1 MSVRSNDALRLAAN
15 FQVSVTGR
23 LNHPWLQLMRDAPRM
38 HATQPGDAEH
48 RSNILSALKWMTVA
62 LFAFSAIGVAAR
74 EAGRGMGALDIMFY
88 RSWLGVSILA
98 IVQYGSGKSVI
109 DLRTTQM
116 PLLCLR
122 SFIHFIAQYAWL
134 VAVTLIPL
142 AELFA
147 IEFTAPLWTALLA
160 PLFLKERLTG
170 TRLLAAALGFVGI
183 LIVVSPGSL
192 TIGPGTIYAFVAAV
206 GFALHYLMTKQ
217 LTRRD
222 SAFLLLFYTHVI
234 QGVMAIALTITSLK
248 VPDPVTALWIVALTV
263 IGLVAHYALAR
274 AFALADAIVVAPLD
288 FLRLPLIAVVGVVLY
303 DERLA
308 PTLLAGA
315 AVIVAANAIN
325 IWGERRRRS

>member
-1 MSVRSNDALRLAAN
+1 M
-15 FQVSVTGR
+15 
-23 LNHPWLQLMRDAPRM
+23 
-38 HATQPGDAEH
+38 
-48 RSNILSALKWMTVA
+48 
-62 LFAFSAIGVAAR
+62 
-74 EAGRGMGALDIMFY
+74 
-88 RSWLGVSILA
+88 
-98 IVQYGSGKSVI
+98 
-109 DLRTTQM
+109 
-116 PLLCLR
+116 
-122 SFIHFIAQYAWL
+122 
-134 VAVTLIPL
+134 TLIPL

>member
-1 MSVRSNDALRLAAN
+1 MHGIDSSEAA
-15 FQVSVTGR
+15 Q
-23 LNHPWLQLMRDAPRM
+23 
-38 HATQPGDAEH
+38 
-48 RSNILSALKWMTVA
+48 RSNILQALKWMTVA
-62 LFAFSAIGVAAR
+62 LFAFSAIGIAAR

-98 IVQYGSGKSVI
+98 IVQYGTGGRVL
-109 DLRTTQM
+109 DLRTTQL

-142 AELFA
+142 AQLFA

-170 TRLLAAALGFVGI
+170 TRLFAAALGFVGI
-183 LIVVSPGSL
+183 IIVVSPRSL
-192 TIGPGTIYAFVAAV
+192 TVGPGTIYAFVAAV
-206 GFALHYLMTKQ
+206 GFAFHYLMTKQ

-234 QGVMAIALTITSLK
+234 QGVMALALTVTSLN

-263 IGLVAHYALAR
+263 LGLFAHYALAR
-274 AFALADAIVVAPLD
+274 AFSLADAIVVAPLD
-288 FLRLPLIAVVGVVLY
+288 FLRLPFIAVVGVVVY
-303 DERLA
+303 GEALA
-308 PTLLAGA
+308 PALIAGA

>member
-1 MSVRSNDALRLAAN
+1 MHGTDPSDAA
-15 FQVSVTGR
+15 Q
-23 LNHPWLQLMRDAPRM
+23 
-38 HATQPGDAEH
+38 
-48 RSNILSALKWMTVA
+48 RSNILQALKWMTVA
-62 LFAFSAIGVAAR
+62 LFAFSAIGIAAR

-98 IVQYGSGKSVI
+98 IVQYGTGGRVL
-109 DLRTTQM
+109 DLRTTQL

-142 AELFA
+142 AQLFA

-170 TRLLAAALGFVGI
+170 TRLFAAALGFVGI
-183 LIVVSPGSL
+183 IIVVSPRSL
-192 TIGPGTIYAFVAAV
+192 TVGPGTIYAFVAAV
-206 GFALHYLMTKQ
+206 GFAFHYLMTKQ

-234 QGVMAIALTITSLK
+234 QGVMALALTVTSLN

-263 IGLVAHYALAR
+263 LGLFAHYALAR
-274 AFALADAIVVAPLD
+274 AFSLADAIVVAPLD
-288 FLRLPLIAVVGVVLY
+288 FLRLPFIAVVGVVVY
-303 DERLA
+303 GEALA
-308 PTLLAGA
+308 PALIAGA